1 MNELKQK
8 RKELGLT
15 QVEAAQ
21 ICGVS
26 RRSFQYY
33 EENDEYEEMRRKI
46 LEIIENSE
54 KNRILGLQYI
64 KLTCT
69 KIFKKYPEIRCAYL
83 YGSYARKEATPES
96 DVDILVVCP
105 PMGMKLYHL
114 AGELEDVLGKTVDL
128 QTHRQIGDNANF
140 IEKILTEGILIY
152 DSRRRT
158 NSSGL
163 FTKADST
170 DTT

>member
-1 MNELKQK
+1 MNELRQK

-15 QVEAAQ
+15 QVEAAK

-33 EENDEYEEMRRKI
+33 EENPEYEEMRKKV
-46 LEIIENSE
+46 LDIITRAQ
-54 KNRILGLQYI
+54 KNHILGQQFI
-64 KLTCT
+64 KFNCAQ
-69 KIFKKYPEIRCAYL
+69 IFKNYPEVRCAYL
-83 YGSYARKEATPES
+83 YGSYARKEATSES

-163 FTKADST
+163 FTKADIT
-170 DTT
+170 DKT

>member
-54 KNRILGLQYI
+54 KNRILGLQFI
-64 KLTCT
+64 KLTCAQ
-69 KIFKKYPEIRCAYL
+69 IFKNYPEVRCAYL
-83 YGSYARKEATPES
+83 YGSYARKEATGKS

-105 PMGMKLYHL
+105 PMGMKFYHL
-114 AGELEDVLGKTVDL
+114 VGELKEALGKQVDL
-128 QTHRQIGDNANF
+128 QTHRQVGDNPDFLENL
-140 IEKILTEGILIY
+140 LTEGVLIY
-152 DSRRRT
+152 DKRKRFNPSEFFVKT
-158 NSSGL
+158 NRNNSE
-163 FTKADST
+163 
-170 DTT
+170 

>member
-83 YGSYARKEATPES
+83 YGSYARREATPES

-105 PMGMKLYHL
+105 AMGMKFYHI
-114 AGELEDVLGKTVDL
+114 AGDLKEALGKDVDL
-128 QTHRQIGDNANF
+128 ETHRQVGDNPDF
-140 IEKILTEGILIY
+140 LERLLTEGILIY
-152 DSRRRT
+152 DKTRRLNSREFFVKT
-158 NSSGL
+158 NSINSE
-163 FTKADST
+163 
-170 DTT
+170 